1 MFIYVKPNLSLPCWA
16 KYSGWKI
23 SSNHFLKVHRKL
35 VAWDGREKKV
45 LRMQAGRDLHV
56 RLVVV
61 VLSVKRKIVS
71 CPGIQENK
79 IISFNLYE
87 KTGHDIYIYLYY
99 FSQMFNILVRVKI
112 NSLVELLAQRVSGK
126 MLSNC
131 NIAKLVYDF
140 GVESLVCWPVA
151 GQKIQYV
158 GMI

>member
-1 MFIYVKPNLSLPCWA
+1 
-16 KYSGWKI
+16 
-23 SSNHFLKVHRKL
+23 
-35 VAWDGREKKV
+35 
-45 LRMQAGRDLHV
+45 MQAGRDLHV

-140 GVESLVCWPVA
+140 GVESLVC
-151 GQKIQYV
+151 
-158 GMI
+158 